1 MYAGLDYGTSNCA
14 IGIEVAEQV
23 QLIPLEDDRPLMPST
38 LYAPSQALLTRLAT
52 QFKHLQPSSF
62 ADFSFGSAATAAYLH
77 DPTTGFY
84 VKSPKSFLGA
94 RGISPEVQHRFT
106 VIVIGMLQHI
116 FNALKTHTKRT
127 HTGQSVDHVVIGRPV
142 NFQGA
147 GGEADNRRA
156 LAILTDAA
164 KACGVQDVA
173 FLFEPM
179 AAALELEARQRT
191 EATVLVVDIG
201 GGTTDC
207 SFIRIGPSRRARL
220 DRSEDILGH
229 SGERIGGNDYD
240 QLLAFH
246 GLMPALGL
254 GGKRANG
261 LPLPNHL
268 FMDAVSINDVNAQ
281 QRFYS
286 AALREQMHRYSLEME
301 PGYSC
306 TRLLKLRDS
315 RASYRFVAA
324 SENAKIHLSDATAVE
339 VDLGFIEPG
348 LAVGLTEPQLAS
360 AAEKLLLHLRSL
372 LDEVLAQGST
382 QPDLVYLTGG
392 MARSPLARACVQAV
406 LPQVPLVD
414 SDHFLSVTE
423 GLTIWSKRLF
433 GLT

>member
-14 IGIEVAEQV
+14 IGIEALDRV
-23 QLIPLEDDRPLMPST
+23 QLVPLEDGRPLMPST
-38 LYAPSQALLTRLAT
+38 LYAPSQELLSRLAAH
-52 QFKHLQPSSF
+52 FKNLKPSSF
-62 ADFSFGSAATAAYLH
+62 ADVSFGTSATASYLH

-94 RGISPEVQHRFT
+94 RGISPAVQHRFT
-106 VIVIGMLQHI
+106 VIVTGMMQHI
-116 FNALKTHTKRT
+116 FNAVGA
-127 HTGQSVDHVVIGRPV
+127 HTGKSVDHVVIGRPV

-164 KACGVQDVA
+164 KACGVLEVS

-179 AAALELEARQRT
+179 AAALELEARQNAET
-191 EATVLVVDIG
+191 TVLVVDIG

-207 SFIRIGPSRRARL
+207 SFIRIGPSRRTRL
-220 DRSEDILGH
+220 DRSDDILGH

-246 GLMPALGL
+246 GLTPALGL
-254 GGKRANG
+254 GGKRSNS

-268 FMDAVSINDVNAQ
+268 FMDAVSINDINAQ

-286 AALREQMHRYSLEME
+286 AATREQMQRYSLEME
-301 PGYSC
+301 PGFSC
-306 TRLLKLRDS
+306 TRLLSLRDS
-315 RASYRFVAA
+315 RSSYRFVAA
-324 SENAKIHLSDATAVE
+324 SENAKIRLSEASSVE
-339 VDLGFIEPG
+339 VDLGFIEPE
-348 LAVGLTEPQLAS
+348 LAVGLTELQLAS
-360 AAEKLLLHLRSL
+360 ASEKLLLHLRSL
-372 LDEVLAQGST
+372 LEEVLTQGST

-392 MARSPLARACVQAV
+392 MARSPLARASVQAV
-406 LPQVPLVD
+406 LPHVPLVD

-433 GLT
+433 GTI